1 MENYYEKYLRYK
13 QKYLELKQN
22 GSIKQIGGGKAIKQN
37 KFDKFDTILN
47 FIKTSNKEKI
57 QKELYNLIQYKD
69 YCPNILGEGYFGRA
83 YIPEV
88 NKTFPFRLGNK
99 DIELP
104 IVIKETN
111 SINNP
116 DAYAGIDIIN
126 KKLYISGHNNITTEA
141 LILMYVKKL
150 WFHTV
155 HLPLLL
161 AYGTCTKSIMVT
173 RIITLRHGLPE
184 PIEIDM
190 INKIYNDQLL
200 WDESRKEPTEIIKNN
215 IATLK
220 ELFTYIHYKKN
231 KDGTVKL
238 PNGEICNI
246 PELYDYM
253 CISYLATHELLT
265 ENNIIPSDMH
275 GDNIFIHWLNDN
287 SHYGDKNIKN
297 LKEIVYKV
305 GKKYY
310 KIKTFGFV
318 IILGDVGTF
327 VIQVKKDVIIV
338 GQARNIKE
346 NYKLIDM
353 RLRPNFTNTN
363 FLDWNKGLLT
373 SCEFKKTIAYKIF
386 DAEPYCSYPKD
397 GWHLLGYDKSYLDKL
412 KSTVELLSF
421 FDEKYGLD
429 KFNQNKD
436 NILIEVKKYN
446 IF

>member
-1 MENYYEKYLRYK
+1 M
-13 QKYLELKQN
+13 
-22 GSIKQIGGGKAIKQN
+22 I
-37 KFDKFDTILN
+37 
-47 FIKTSNKEKI
+47 
-57 QKELYNLIQYKD
+57 
-69 YCPNILGEGYFGRA
+69 YFVSA
-83 YIPEV
+83 
-88 NKTFPFRLGNK
+88 
-99 DIELP
+99 
-104 IVIKETN
+104 
-111 SINNP
+111 
-116 DAYAGIDIIN
+116 
-126 KKLYISGHNNITTEA
+126 
-141 LILMYVKKL
+141 
-150 WFHTV
+150 V

-161 AYGTCTKSIMVT
+161 AYGTCSKSNMID

-190 INKIYNDQLL
+190 TGKIYNEQPL
-200 WDESRKEPTEIIKNN
+200 WHKPHKDPIEIVKNN
-215 IATLK
+215 IATLR

-238 PNGEICNI
+238 PNGEICNV

-265 ENNIIPSDMH
+265 VNNIMPSDMH
-275 GDNIFIHWLNDN
+275 GGNIFIHWLNDN

-327 VIQVKKDVIIV
+327 VIPVKKDVIIV
-338 GQARNIKE
+338 GQAWNIKE
-346 NYKLIDM
+346 NYKLVDM
-353 RLRPNFTNTN
+353 RLRPEFTNTN
-363 FLDWNKGLLT
+363 FIDWNKGLLT
-373 SCEFKKTIAYKIF
+373 TCEFKETIACKIF
-386 DAEPYCSYPKD
+386 DTEPYCSYPKD

-429 KFNQNKD
+429 KYNQNKD
-436 NILIEVKKYN
+436 NILIEAKKYN